1 MPSFKKINSEQNH
14 KEETSQNNT
23 AINKAGQKTI
33 GRIKTGQNKAGRGI
47 SGKAV
52 RKSGKA
58 VPSSPEKKGVH
69 GPSFFIPVLSAALAV
84 LLFLA
89 GSSLVLSRSR
99 SVFEPGIQDP
109 AGHSSTLNSSADSAS
124 PGSASPDSTSPGNTS
139 PGSAS
144 SRRTSSDSASTESA
158 SAESSSPESLRSW
171 LGVDTVL
178 EILSPEPAEVPQPSE
193 SQALSSAEDSSAVPA
208 LSASPAGEAP
218 VSSFS
223 FVSSAVKEENTAESN
238 SLSADPVSTADSPTM
253 AASPESAAASTRAD
267 ASAAASGTRMEMAAA
282 DQNTGKTAS
291 GKKNAA
297 AADSTAKAASA
308 KAAPEKAA
316 PEKAAS
322 AKAASNKAASNK
334 TASAKTASAKT
345 ASDKDSGNKDQNAG
359 NKNSKNDQGDS
370 DSEVPLTKRQKKY
383 VQNWE
388 ELHGRDFPMETTLH
402 DYNWDYLE
410 YDKMWN
416 LYYKGDK
423 KYKIRR
429 GIDVSEFQG
438 EIDWDEV
445 KKAGYDF
452 VFVRAGHR
460 MFESGDLLTDS
471 RAVKNMKR
479 AKKAGLDVGVYVF
492 SQAVSETEAR
502 EEAQLCLD
510 VIKKSGVEITLP
522 VVFDPEIQTEYIARI
537 NYISGEQF
545 TDNAVAFCK
554 KIEKAGFTPAIYTNC
569 STETDILDMSRLDN
583 AVIWYADYG
592 IIPES
597 PYRFT
602 FWQYSNTGWVEG
614 IPEGM
619 TDLNVWFVEREEK

>member
-58 VPSSPEKKGVH
+58 VPSSSEKKGVH
-69 GPSFFIPVLSAALAV
+69 GPSFFIPVLSAALAL

-144 SRRTSSDSASTESA
+144 SRRTLSDSASTESA

-208 LSASPAGEAP
+208 LSASPADKAP
-218 VSSFS
+218 GSSFS
-223 FVSSAVKEENTAESN
+223 FVSSA
-238 SLSADPVSTADSPTM
+238 
-253 AASPESAAASTRAD
+253 ASTRSDPSA
-267 ASAAASGTRMEMAAA
+267 ASAGTRMEMAAA

>member
-69 GPSFFIPVLSAALAV
+69 GPSFFIPVLSAALAL

-144 SRRTSSDSASTESA
+144 SRRTLSDSASTESA

-193 SQALSSAEDSSAVPA
+193 SQALSSAEDSSAIPA

-223 FVSSAVKEENTAESN
+223 FVSSA
-238 SLSADPVSTADSPTM
+238 
-253 AASPESAAASTRAD
+253 ASTRSDPSA
-267 ASAAASGTRMEMAAA
+267 ASAGTRMEMAAA

>member
-223 FVSSAVKEENTAESN
+223 FVSSA
-238 SLSADPVSTADSPTM
+238 
-253 AASPESAAASTRAD
+253 ASTRSDPSA
-267 ASAAASGTRMEMAAA
+267 ASAGTRMEMAAA

-492 SQAVSETEAR
+492 SQAVSESEAR

>member
-1 MPSFKKINSEQNH
+1 
-14 KEETSQNNT
+14 
-23 AINKAGQKTI
+23 
-33 GRIKTGQNKAGRGI
+33 
-47 SGKAV
+47 
-52 RKSGKA
+52 
-58 VPSSPEKKGVH
+58 
-69 GPSFFIPVLSAALAV
+69 
-84 LLFLA
+84 
-89 GSSLVLSRSR
+89 
-99 SVFEPGIQDP
+99 
-109 AGHSSTLNSSADSAS
+109 
-124 PGSASPDSTSPGNTS
+124 
-139 PGSAS
+139 
-144 SRRTSSDSASTESA
+144 
-158 SAESSSPESLRSW
+158 
-171 LGVDTVL
+171 
-178 EILSPEPAEVPQPSE
+178 
-193 SQALSSAEDSSAVPA
+193 
-208 LSASPAGEAP
+208 
-218 VSSFS
+218 
-223 FVSSAVKEENTAESN
+223 
-238 SLSADPVSTADSPTM
+238 
-253 AASPESAAASTRAD
+253 
-267 ASAAASGTRMEMAAA
+267 
-282 DQNTGKTAS
+282 
-291 GKKNAA
+291 
-297 AADSTAKAASA
+297 
-308 KAAPEKAA
+308 
-316 PEKAAS
+316 
-322 AKAASNKAASNK
+322 
-334 TASAKTASAKT
+334 
-345 ASDKDSGNKDQNAG
+345 
-359 NKNSKNDQGDS
+359 
-370 DSEVPLTKRQKKY
+370 
-383 VQNWE
+383 
-388 ELHGRDFPMETTLH
+388 METTLH

-569 STETDILDMSRLDN
+569 STETDILDMSRLNN

-619 TDLNVWFVEREEK
+619 TDLNVWFVEREKE

>member
-1 MPSFKKINSEQNH
+1 MPSFKKNLPDNNH
-14 KEETSQNNT
+14 KENPIENHKKKTS
-23 AINKAGQKTI
+23 GS
-33 GRIKTGQNKAGRGI
+33 KTG
-47 SGKAV
+47 S
-52 RKSGKA
+52 RKTDRT
-58 VPSSPEKKGVH
+58 VPSSADNKRRP
-69 GPSFFIPVLSAALAV
+69 GPSFYIPVLSAALTI

-89 GSSLVLSRSR
+89 GGSFVLSRNR
-99 SVFEPGIQDP
+99 SAFESPAQEPAVYNSEQDP
-109 AGHSSTLNSSADSAS
+109 SVHSAS
-124 PGSASPDSTSPGNTS
+124 PNNTPAGSAS
-139 PGSAS
+139 A
-144 SRRTSSDSASTESA
+144 
-158 SAESSSPESLRSW
+158 ESLRSW

-178 EILSPEPAEVPQPSE
+178 EILSPEPAEAPQPSE
-193 SQALSSAEDSSAVPA
+193 SQALSSAEDSSSAVPA
-208 LSASPAGEAP
+208 LSASPADEAP

-223 FVSSAVKEENTAESN
+223 FVSSAALTRS
-238 SLSADPVSTADSPTM
+238 DPS
-253 AASPESAAASTRAD
+253 AASA
-267 ASAAASGTRMEMAAA
+267 GTRMEMAAA

-308 KAAPEKAA
+308 KAA

>member
-144 SRRTSSDSASTESA
+144 SRRTLSDSASTESA

-208 LSASPAGEAP
+208 LSASPADKAP
-218 VSSFS
+218 GSSFS
-223 FVSSAVKEENTAESN
+223 FVSSA
-238 SLSADPVSTADSPTM
+238 
-253 AASPESAAASTRAD
+253 ASTRSDPSA
-267 ASAAASGTRMEMAAA
+267 ASAGTRMEMAAA

-345 ASDKDSGNKDQNAG
+345 ASNKDNGNKDQNAG

>member
-1 MPSFKKINSEQNH
+1 MPSFKKIHPEQNH

-23 AINKAGQKTI
+23 AINKAGKKTS
-33 GRIKTGQNKAGRGI
+33 GRIKTGQNETGSGR

-69 GPSFFIPVLSAALAV
+69 SPSFYIPVLSAVLTI
-84 LLFLA
+84 LLFFA
-89 GSSLVLSRSR
+89 GGSFVLSRNR
-99 SVFEPGIQDP
+99 SAFESPAQEPAVYSSEQDP
-109 AGHSSTLNSSADSAS
+109 SVY
-124 PGSASPDSTSPGNTS
+124 SASPDNDPA
-139 PGSAS
+139 GSAS
-144 SRRTSSDSASTESA
+144 SGSASSGSAVTGSTSTGSTSTGSTSIDSTSTGSAST
-158 SAESSSPESLRSW
+158 ESLRSW

-178 EILSPEPAEVPQPSE
+178 EILSPEPAEVPRPSE

-208 LSASPAGEAP
+208 LSASPADKAP
-218 VSSFS
+218 GSSFS
-223 FVSSAVKEENTAESN
+223 FVSSA
-238 SLSADPVSTADSPTM
+238 
-253 AASPESAAASTRAD
+253 ASTRSDPSA
-267 ASAAASGTRMEMAAA
+267 ASAGTRMEMAAA

-522 VVFDPEIQTEYIARI
+522 VVFDPEIQTEYIAR
-537 NYISGEQF
+537 QRR
-545 TDNAVAFCK
+545 TVH
-554 KIEKAGFTPAIYTNC
+554 
-569 STETDILDMSRLDN
+569 RQRR
-583 AVIWYADYG
+583 
-592 IIPES
+592 
-597 PYRFT
+597 RF
-602 FWQYSNTGWVEG
+602 
-614 IPEGM
+614 
-619 TDLNVWFVEREEK
+619 L

>member
-1 MPSFKKINSEQNH
+1 M
-14 KEETSQNNT
+14 
-23 AINKAGQKTI
+23 
-33 GRIKTGQNKAGRGI
+33 
-47 SGKAV
+47 
-52 RKSGKA
+52 
-58 VPSSPEKKGVH
+58 
-69 GPSFFIPVLSAALAV
+69 
-84 LLFLA
+84 
-89 GSSLVLSRSR
+89 LSRSR

-124 PGSASPDSTSPGNTS
+124 PGSASPDSASPDSTSPGNTS

-144 SRRTSSDSASTESA
+144 SRRTLSDSASTESA

-208 LSASPAGEAP
+208 LSASPADKAP
-218 VSSFS
+218 GSSFS
-223 FVSSAVKEENTAESN
+223 FVSSA
-238 SLSADPVSTADSPTM
+238 
-253 AASPESAAASTRAD
+253 ASTRSDPSA
-267 ASAAASGTRMEMAAA
+267 ASAGTRMEMAAA

-308 KAAPEKAA
+308 KAASEKAA

-460 MFESGDLLTDS
+460 MFESGDLITDS
-471 RAVKNMKR
+471 RAVKNMR
-479 AKKAGLDVGVYVF
+479 QAKKAGLDVGVYVF
-492 SQAVSETEAR
+492 SQAVSESEAR

-510 VIKKSGVEITLP
+510 IIKKSGVEITLP

>member
-69 GPSFFIPVLSAALAV
+69 GPSFFIPVLSAALAL

-144 SRRTSSDSASTESA
+144 SRRTLSDSASTESA

-208 LSASPAGEAP
+208 LSASPADKAP
-218 VSSFS
+218 GSSFS
-223 FVSSAVKEENTAESN
+223 FVSSA
-238 SLSADPVSTADSPTM
+238 
-253 AASPESAAASTRAD
+253 ASTRSDPSA
-267 ASAAASGTRMEMAAA
+267 ASAGTRMEMAAA

-308 KAAPEKAA
+308 KAASEKAA

-359 NKNSKNDQGDS
+359 NKNSKNDQGNS

>member
-1 MPSFKKINSEQNH
+1 MPSFKKIHPEQNH

-23 AINKAGQKTI
+23 AINKAGKKTS
-33 GRIKTGQNKAGRGI
+33 GRIKTGQNETGSGR

-69 GPSFFIPVLSAALAV
+69 SPSFYIPVLSAVLTI
-84 LLFLA
+84 LLFFA
-89 GSSLVLSRSR
+89 GGSFVLSRNR
-99 SVFEPGIQDP
+99 SAFESPAQEPAVYSSEQDP
-109 AGHSSTLNSSADSAS
+109 SVY
-124 PGSASPDSTSPGNTS
+124 SASPDNDPA
-139 PGSAS
+139 GSAS
-144 SRRTSSDSASTESA
+144 SGSASSGSAVTGSTSTGSTSTGSTSIDSTSTGSAST
-158 SAESSSPESLRSW
+158 ESLRSW

-178 EILSPEPAEVPQPSE
+178 EILSPEPAEVPRPSE

-223 FVSSAVKEENTAESN
+223 FVSSAASTRT
-238 SLSADPVSTADSPTM
+238 DP
-253 AASPESAAASTRAD
+253 SAAAAD
-267 ASAAASGTRMEMAAA
+267 TRMETAAA
-282 DQNTGKTAS
+282 DQKTGKTAS
-291 GKKNAA
+291 EKNNDA
-297 AADSTAKAASA
+297 AADSTAKSASAKAASA
-308 KAAPEKAA
+308 KAAPGKSA
-316 PEKAAS
+316 PEKAVSAKSAS

-334 TASAKTASAKT
+334 TASAKTAS
-345 ASDKDSGNKDQNAG
+345 DKDSSNKDQNAN
-359 NKNSKNDQGDS
+359 NKNSKNDKGDS
-370 DSEVPLTKRQKKY
+370 DSKASLTKKQKKY
-383 VQNWE
+383 VQDWE

-410 YDKMWN
+410 YDEMWN

-460 MFESGDLLTDS
+460 MFESGDLQTDS

-492 SQAVSETEAR
+492 SQAVSESEAR

-569 STETDILDMSRLDN
+569 STETDILDMSRLNN

-619 TDLNVWFVEREEK
+619 TDLNVWFVEREKE

>member
-144 SRRTSSDSASTESA
+144 SRRTLSDSASTESA

-208 LSASPAGEAP
+208 LSASPADKAP
-218 VSSFS
+218 GSSFS
-223 FVSSAVKEENTAESN
+223 FVSSA
-238 SLSADPVSTADSPTM
+238 
-253 AASPESAAASTRAD
+253 ASTRSDPSA
-267 ASAAASGTRMEMAAA
+267 ASAGTRMEMAAA

-322 AKAASNKAASNK
+322 AKAASNKAASNKTASAK

>member
-69 GPSFFIPVLSAALAV
+69 GPSFFIPVLSAALAL

-144 SRRTSSDSASTESA
+144 SRRTLSDSASTESA

-178 EILSPEPAEVPQPSE
+178 EILSPEPAEVPRPSE

-208 LSASPAGEAP
+208 LSASPADKAP
-218 VSSFS
+218 GSSFS
-223 FVSSAVKEENTAESN
+223 FVSSA
-238 SLSADPVSTADSPTM
+238 
-253 AASPESAAASTRAD
+253 ASTRSDPSA
-267 ASAAASGTRMEMAAA
+267 ASAGTRMEMAAA

-308 KAAPEKAA
+308 KAASNKAA

-569 STETDILDMSRLDN
+569 STETDILDMSRLNN

>member
-144 SRRTSSDSASTESA
+144 SRRTLSDSASTESA

-208 LSASPAGEAP
+208 LSASPADKAP
-218 VSSFS
+218 GSSFS
-223 FVSSAVKEENTAESN
+223 FVSSA
-238 SLSADPVSTADSPTM
+238 
-253 AASPESAAASTRAD
+253 ASTRSDPSA
-267 ASAAASGTRMEMAAA
+267 ASAGTRMEMAAA

-322 AKAASNKAASNK
+322 AKAASNKAASN
-334 TASAKTASAKT
+334 KTASAKT

-554 KIEKAGFTPAIYTNC
+554 KIEKSGFTPAIYTNC

>member
-33 GRIKTGQNKAGRGI
+33 GRIKTGQNKAGRGK

-69 GPSFFIPVLSAALAV
+69 GPSFFIPVLSAALAL

-144 SRRTSSDSASTESA
+144 SRRTLSDSASTESA
-158 SAESSSPESLRSW
+158 SAESASPESLRSW

-178 EILSPEPAEVPQPSE
+178 EILSPEPAEISQPSE
-193 SQALSSAEDSSAVPA
+193 SQALSGAEDSSAVPA

-223 FVSSAVKEENTAESN
+223 FVSSA
-238 SLSADPVSTADSPTM
+238 
-253 AASPESAAASTRAD
+253 ASTRSDPSA
-267 ASAAASGTRMEMAAA
+267 ASAGTRMEMAAA

-345 ASDKDSGNKDQNAG
+345 ASDKDSGNKDQNSG

>member
-69 GPSFFIPVLSAALAV
+69 GPSFFIPVLSAALAL

-158 SAESSSPESLRSW
+158 SAESASPESLRSW

-178 EILSPEPAEVPQPSE
+178 EILSPEPAEISQPSE

-208 LSASPAGEAP
+208 LSASPADKAP
-218 VSSFS
+218 GSSFS
-223 FVSSAVKEENTAESN
+223 FVSSA
-238 SLSADPVSTADSPTM
+238 
-253 AASPESAAASTRAD
+253 ASTRSDPSA
-267 ASAAASGTRMEMAAA
+267 ASAGTRMEMAAA

-345 ASDKDSGNKDQNAG
+345 ASNKDSGNKDQNAG

>member
-144 SRRTSSDSASTESA
+144 SRRTLSDSASTESA

-208 LSASPAGEAP
+208 LSASPADKAP
-218 VSSFS
+218 GSSFS
-223 FVSSAVKEENTAESN
+223 FVSSA
-238 SLSADPVSTADSPTM
+238 
-253 AASPESAAASTRAD
+253 ASTRSDPSA
-267 ASAAASGTRMEMAAA
+267 ASAGTRMEMAAA

-297 AADSTAKAASA
+297 AADSTAKAAST

>member
-158 SAESSSPESLRSW
+158 SAESASPESLRSW

-178 EILSPEPAEVPQPSE
+178 EILSPEPAEISQPSE

-223 FVSSAVKEENTAESN
+223 FVSSA
-238 SLSADPVSTADSPTM
+238 
-253 AASPESAAASTRAD
+253 ASTRSDPSA
-267 ASAAASGTRMEMAAA
+267 ASAGTRMEMAAA

>member
-69 GPSFFIPVLSAALAV
+69 GPSFFIPVLSAALAL

-109 AGHSSTLNSSADSAS
+109 AGHSSTLNSSADSA
-124 PGSASPDSTSPGNTS
+124 S

-208 LSASPAGEAP
+208 LSASPADKAP
-218 VSSFS
+218 GSSFS
-223 FVSSAVKEENTAESN
+223 FVSSA
-238 SLSADPVSTADSPTM
+238 
-253 AASPESAAASTRAD
+253 ASTRSDPSA
-267 ASAAASGTRMEMAAA
+267 ASAGTRMEMAAA
-282 DQNTGKTAS
+282 DQNTGKTAT

>member
-158 SAESSSPESLRSW
+158 SAESASPESLRSW

-178 EILSPEPAEVPQPSE
+178 EILSPEPAEISQPSE

-208 LSASPAGEAP
+208 LSASPADKAP
-218 VSSFS
+218 GSSFS
-223 FVSSAVKEENTAESN
+223 FVSSA
-238 SLSADPVSTADSPTM
+238 
-253 AASPESAAASTRAD
+253 ASTRSDPSA
-267 ASAAASGTRMEMAAA
+267 ASAGTRMEMAAA

-322 AKAASNKAASNK
+322 AKAASNKAASNT

-460 MFESGDLLTDS
+460 MFESGDLITDS
-471 RAVKNMKR
+471 RAVKNMR
-479 AKKAGLDVGVYVF
+479 QAKKAGLDVGVYVF
-492 SQAVSETEAR
+492 SQAVSESEAR

-510 VIKKSGVEITLP
+510 IIKKSGVEITLP

>member
-69 GPSFFIPVLSAALAV
+69 GPSFFIPVLSAALAL

-124 PGSASPDSTSPGNTS
+124 PGSASPDSASPDSTSPGNTS

-158 SAESSSPESLRSW
+158 SAESASPESLRSW

-178 EILSPEPAEVPQPSE
+178 EILSPEPAEISQPSE

-208 LSASPAGEAP
+208 LSASPADKAP
-218 VSSFS
+218 GSSFS
-223 FVSSAVKEENTAESN
+223 FVSSA
-238 SLSADPVSTADSPTM
+238 
-253 AASPESAAASTRAD
+253 ASTRSDPSA
-267 ASAAASGTRMEMAAA
+267 ASAGTRMEMAAA

-583 AVIWYADYG
+583 AVIWYANYG

>member
-69 GPSFFIPVLSAALAV
+69 GPSFFIPVLSAALAL

-109 AGHSSTLNSSADSAS
+109 AGHSSTLNSSPGSAS
-124 PGSASPDSTSPGNTS
+124 PGSASPDSASPDSTSPGNTS

-144 SRRTSSDSASTESA
+144 SRRTLSDSASTESA

-208 LSASPAGEAP
+208 LSASPADKAP
-218 VSSFS
+218 GSSFS
-223 FVSSAVKEENTAESN
+223 FVSSA
-238 SLSADPVSTADSPTM
+238 
-253 AASPESAAASTRAD
+253 ASTRSDPSA
-267 ASAAASGTRMEMAAA
+267 ASAGTRMEMAAA

>member
-1 MPSFKKINSEQNH
+1 MPSFKKNLPDNNH
-14 KEETSQNNT
+14 KENPIENHKKKTS
-23 AINKAGQKTI
+23 GS
-33 GRIKTGQNKAGRGI
+33 KTG
-47 SGKAV
+47 S
-52 RKSGKA
+52 RKTDRT
-58 VPSSPEKKGVH
+58 VPSSADNKRRP
-69 GPSFFIPVLSAALAV
+69 GPSFYIPVLSAALTI

-89 GSSLVLSRSR
+89 GGSFVLSRNR
-99 SVFEPGIQDP
+99 SAFESPAQEPAVYNSEQDP
-109 AGHSSTLNSSADSAS
+109 SVHSAS
-124 PGSASPDSTSPGNTS
+124 PNNTPAGSAS
-139 PGSAS
+139 A
-144 SRRTSSDSASTESA
+144 
-158 SAESSSPESLRSW
+158 ESLRSW

-178 EILSPEPAEVPQPSE
+178 EILSPEPAEAPQPSE
-193 SQALSSAEDSSAVPA
+193 SQALSSAEDSSSAVPA
-208 LSASPAGEAP
+208 LSASPADEAP

-223 FVSSAVKEENTAESN
+223 FVSSAAPTRT
-238 SLSADPVSTADSPTM
+238 DP
-253 AASPESAAASTRAD
+253 SAAAA
-267 ASAAASGTRMEMAAA
+267 GTRMEMAAA
-282 DQNTGKTAS
+282 DENIGQTATGKN
-291 GKKNAA
+291 NAA
-297 AADSTAKAASA
+297 AADSTAEAASEKATPDKDSA
-308 KAAPEKAA
+308 KAGIKSEANKQSKADTTAETGEKKTDTKKSSSKNDT
-316 PEKAAS
+316 ENDKE
-322 AKAASNKAASNK
+322 NKENK
-334 TASAKTASAKT
+334 GNKEDKGG
-345 ASDKDSGNKDQNAG
+345 KDSGNKDQNTS
-359 NKNSKNDQGDS
+359 NKNSKNDKGDS
-370 DSEVPLTKRQKKY
+370 DSEVSLTKKQKEY
-383 VQNWE
+383 VRNWE

-410 YDKMWN
+410 YDEMWN

-460 MFESGDLLTDS
+460 MFESGDLQTDS

-492 SQAVSETEAR
+492 SQAVSESEAR

-569 STETDILDMSRLDN
+569 STETDILDMSRLNN

-619 TDLNVWFVEREEK
+619 TDLNVWFVEREKE

>member
-14 KEETSQNNT
+14 KEETSQHNT

-47 SGKAV
+47 SVKAV

-144 SRRTSSDSASTESA
+144 SRRTLSDSASTESA
-158 SAESSSPESLRSW
+158 SAESASPESLRSW

-208 LSASPAGEAP
+208 LSASPADKAP
-218 VSSFS
+218 GSSFS
-223 FVSSAVKEENTAESN
+223 FVSSA
-238 SLSADPVSTADSPTM
+238 
-253 AASPESAAASTRAD
+253 ASTRSDPSA
-267 ASAAASGTRMEMAAA
+267 ASAGTRMEMAAA

-297 AADSTAKAASA
+297 AADSTAKAAST

-492 SQAVSETEAR
+492 SQAVSESEAR

-510 VIKKSGVEITLP
+510 IIKKSGVEITLP

>member
-124 PGSASPDSTSPGNTS
+124 PGSASPDSASPDSTSPGNTS

-158 SAESSSPESLRSW
+158 SAESASPESLRSW

-178 EILSPEPAEVPQPSE
+178 EILSPEPAEISQSSE

-208 LSASPAGEAP
+208 LSASPADKAP
-218 VSSFS
+218 GSSFS
-223 FVSSAVKEENTAESN
+223 FVSSA
-238 SLSADPVSTADSPTM
+238 
-253 AASPESAAASTRAD
+253 ASTRSDPSA
-267 ASAAASGTRMEMAAA
+267 ASAGTRMEMAAA

-308 KAAPEKAA
+308 KAAPEKAT

-370 DSEVPLTKRQKKY
+370 DSKVSLTERQKKY

-438 EIDWDEV
+438 SIDWDKV

-460 MFESGDLLTDS
+460 MFESGDLQTDS
-471 RAVKNMKR
+471 RAVKNIKR

-492 SQAVSETEAR
+492 SQAVSESEAR

-569 STETDILDMSRLDN
+569 STETDILDMSRLNN

>member
-144 SRRTSSDSASTESA
+144 SRRTLSDSASTESA

-208 LSASPAGEAP
+208 LSASPADKAP
-218 VSSFS
+218 GSSFS
-223 FVSSAVKEENTAESN
+223 FVSSA
-238 SLSADPVSTADSPTM
+238 
-253 AASPESAAASTRAD
+253 ASTRSDPSA
-267 ASAAASGTRMEMAAA
+267 ASAGTRMEMAAA

>member
-144 SRRTSSDSASTESA
+144 SRRTLSDSASTESA

-208 LSASPAGEAP
+208 LSASPADKAP
-218 VSSFS
+218 GSSFS
-223 FVSSAVKEENTAESN
+223 FVSSA
-238 SLSADPVSTADSPTM
+238 
-253 AASPESAAASTRAD
+253 ASTRSDPSA
-267 ASAAASGTRMEMAAA
+267 ASAGTRMEMAAA

-297 AADSTAKAASA
+297 AADSTAKAVSA

>member
-69 GPSFFIPVLSAALAV
+69 GPSFFIPVLSAALAL

-144 SRRTSSDSASTESA
+144 SRRTLSDSASTESA

-208 LSASPAGEAP
+208 LSASPADKAP
-218 VSSFS
+218 GSSFS
-223 FVSSAVKEENTAESN
+223 FVSSA
-238 SLSADPVSTADSPTM
+238 
-253 AASPESAAASTRAD
+253 ASTRSDPSA
-267 ASAAASGTRMEMAAA
+267 ASAGTRMEMAAA

-322 AKAASNKAASNK
+322 AKAASNKAASN
-334 TASAKTASAKT
+334 KTASAKT

>member
-144 SRRTSSDSASTESA
+144 SRRTLSDSASTESA

-208 LSASPAGEAP
+208 LSASPADKAP
-218 VSSFS
+218 GSSFS
-223 FVSSAVKEENTAESN
+223 FVSSA
-238 SLSADPVSTADSPTM
+238 
-253 AASPESAAASTRAD
+253 ASTRSDPSA
-267 ASAAASGTRMEMAAA
+267 ASAGTRMEMAAA

-345 ASDKDSGNKDQNAG
+345 ASNKDSGNKDQNAG

>member
-124 PGSASPDSTSPGNTS
+124 PGSASPDSASPDSTSPGNTS

-158 SAESSSPESLRSW
+158 SAESASPESLRSW

-208 LSASPAGEAP
+208 LSASPADKAP
-218 VSSFS
+218 GSSFS
-223 FVSSAVKEENTAESN
+223 FVSSA
-238 SLSADPVSTADSPTM
+238 
-253 AASPESAAASTRAD
+253 ASTRSDPSA
-267 ASAAASGTRMEMAAA
+267 ASAGTRMEMAAA

>member
-124 PGSASPDSTSPGNTS
+124 PGSASPDSASPDSTSPGNTS

-144 SRRTSSDSASTESA
+144 SRRTSSDSAST
-158 SAESSSPESLRSW
+158 ESLRSW

-208 LSASPAGEAP
+208 LSASPADKAP
-218 VSSFS
+218 GSSFS
-223 FVSSAVKEENTAESN
+223 FVSSA
-238 SLSADPVSTADSPTM
+238 
-253 AASPESAAASTRAD
+253 ASTRSDPSA
-267 ASAAASGTRMEMAAA
+267 ASAGTRMEMAAA

>member
-69 GPSFFIPVLSAALAV
+69 GPSFFIPVLSAALAL

-144 SRRTSSDSASTESA
+144 SRRTLSDSASTESA

-208 LSASPAGEAP
+208 LSASPADKAP
-218 VSSFS
+218 GSSFS
-223 FVSSAVKEENTAESN
+223 FVSSA
-238 SLSADPVSTADSPTM
+238 
-253 AASPESAAASTRAD
+253 ASTRSDPSA
-267 ASAAASGTRMEMAAA
+267 ASAGTRMEMAAA